1 VTPPDPG
8 AGAEAPDPLLAGA
21 SAMVFVEDPERPA
34 LAADQAHHLLDVLR
48 LRPGELV
55 VAADGS
61 GRWVPCRV
69 RAHGSTAAGGHGR
82 AGSVLEPDGAAR
94 TEPPPRPP
102 VAVAFAPAKGDRP
115 EWAVQKLTELGVDVI
130 VPLRTVRTV
139 VRWEGER
146 GARAVER
153 LRRVATEAAAQCRRP
168 RLPVVTGVVT
178 LDEVA
183 ALAGA
188 PPVLAAPGGPP
199 PELAH
204 AVVAVGPEGGWSP
217 DELESPYGRV
227 GLGPT
232 VLRAETAAVAAA
244 TLLCALRTGS
254 VAAVSRRR

>member
-1 VTPPDPG
+1 MTPPGPG
-8 AGAEAPDPLLAGA
+8 TGPEAPDPLLAGA

-55 VAADGS
+55 VAADGA

-69 RAHGSTAAGGHGR
+69 RAQNPSAAGAR
-82 AGSVLEPDGAAR
+82 DEPGSVLEPDGEGR
-94 TEPPPRPP
+94 SEPPPRPP
-102 VAVAFAPAKGDRP
+102 VSVAFAPAKGDRP

-130 VPLRTVRTV
+130 VPLRTARSV

-168 RLPVVTGVVT
+168 RLPVVTGVAN
-178 LDEVA
+178 LGEVA
-183 ALAGA
+183 ALVGV

-204 AVVAVGPEGGWSP
+204 AAVAVGPEGGWTP
-217 DELESPYGRV
+217 DELDLPYGRV

-244 TLLCALRTGS
+244 TLLCALRSGS
-254 VAAVSRRR
+254 VVAASHRR